1 MPRPASVIQR
11 YERLLDINRSLASTL
26 DVPNLLRTIVNAA
39 AEITDC
45 ESASILLVDPTT
57 NELRFE
63 AATNLDPTETAS
75 IVVPKESIAG
85 WIAQHNEVLI
95 IPDVSN
101 DSRFYQAVDQQT
113 TFVTRSILGVP
124 LSHNNQ
130 TIGVL
135 EALNKRN
142 NARYSRGDVHLLEV
156 LAANAAVA
164 IINARLFHQSDLM
177 AELVHE
183 IRTPLNA
190 LTAATH
196 LLRHPALPPEMH
208 ADTVSTMQSEL
219 ERLTDIASRFLD
231 YARLESG
238 RTQFNFVA
246 VDARQLT
253 QECFK
258 IVAAQASD
266 RQITLHEQLPA
277 DYPPLWADR
286 NQFKQVLL
294 NLLTN
299 AIKYN
304 REGGQIFVEGRTV
317 ADEVLFIV
325 RDTGPG
331 IPPEAL
337 PNLFQ
342 RFYRVGRDEHRAQG
356 TGLGLAIIKR
366 IVEGHRGT
374 ISVESTLAV
383 GTAFI
388 VSLPRRVE

>member
-1 MPRPASVIQR
+1 MPKPTSVIQR

-26 DVPNLLRTIVNAA
+26 DVPSLLRTIVNAA

-63 AATNLDPTETAS
+63 AATNLDPTETAG

-85 WIAQHNEVLI
+85 WIAQHNEALI

-101 DSRFYQAVDQQT
+101 DPRFYQAVDEQT
-113 TFVTRSILGVP
+113 TFITRSILGVP

-142 NARYSRGDVHLLEV
+142 NARYSRGDIHLLEV

-196 LLRHPALPPEMH
+196 LLRHPALPPEMR

-238 RTQFNFVA
+238 RTHFNFVA

-258 IVAAQASD
+258 IVAAQAAA
-266 RQITLHEQLPA
+266 RHITLHEQLPA
-277 DYPPLWADR
+277 DYPTLWADR
-286 NQFKQVLL
+286 DQLKQVLL

-304 REGGQIFVEGRTV
+304 RDGGQIFVEGRPAV
-317 ADEVLFIV
+317 DDVLFIV
-325 RDTGPG
+325 RDSGPG

-342 RFYRVGRDEHRAQG
+342 RYYRVGRDEHNVQG

-366 IVEGHRGT
+366 IVEGHRGS

-383 GTAFI
+383 GTSFI